1 MALEKECQ
9 QRTDNRFCLV
19 DVEKAE
25 KNWLLGL
32 ATSKSFSSLK
42 LKKDFLS
49 LKRRGVYVRHEWIRA
64 QMLPSNQRRLRVAW
78 SLSRKNLPRAFDRN
92 RLKRFGKELLK
103 ESGLQGDLRIYFLNK
118 EKGFYS
124 CLRRENF
131 DDVFKNFIKK
141 TKTIR

>member
-1 MALEKECQ
+1 MVLEKECQ
-9 QRTDNRFCLV
+9 QKTGKKFCPV
-19 DVEKAE
+19 DVKKVE

-32 ATSKSFSSLK
+32 VTNKALSSLK
-42 LKKDFLS
+42 LKKNFLS
-49 LKRRGVYVRHEWIRA
+49 LKKRGVYVRHEWIQA
-64 QMLPSNQRRLRVAW
+64 QMLPSNKKGLRVAW

-124 CLRRENF
+124 RLRRENF
-131 DDVFKNFIKK
+131 DDVFKIFIKK
-141 TKTIR
+141 TKTIH